1 MEMVLRRMRT
11 ALIGVL
17 ALTAAALAAVVPVAR
32 AGQYH
37 VYGCRTPAG
46 QPAPADGW
54 SGSVAPG
61 GAFDQYT
68 KNTCAQGGALIAA
81 LGDQTVH
88 GAYID
93 KATWAFAAPAGESI
107 AAATLFRAGDNAG
120 GGNPSFTYET
130 WLSGTSESSIFDQCI
145 FVLGCPGSGNTAQPL
160 LSENRV
166 LVPAANLGSHLYASA
181 ACAGGPGAECAAGS
195 GDAGGY
201 AAAVY
206 VYASD
211 VTLEQGTGPS
221 AGGVGGELASAP
233 SVRGSSDLTFTASD
247 PGSGVYAAV
256 VSVDG
261 QVVER
266 PVLNDNG
273 GRCRDVGAG
282 DGRPAFL
289 AVQPCPGTVSA
300 DVALD
305 TTRLTDGVHH
315 LVVSVLDA
323 AGNSAPVIDREITV
337 ANPPQ
342 ACAAGAAASASA
354 SAQAALGASWKGARG
369 ARLTT
374 RFGRSETILGRLT
387 GPGGTPLAGATIDV
401 VATPAYQ
408 GAAPVQMAGPR
419 TAPDGR
425 FAVRLPR
432 RTSSR
437 TICLA
442 YRPPGGAPP
451 VTRALVLRVRAGI
464 ALRVS
469 PRTTSVGQ
477 QIVFHGRLLAGPIPS
492 EGKQLV
498 LEARSPGGPWI
509 EFNLIRTGPRGRF
522 RATYRFRFPGP
533 ANYQFRARSEPE
545 SDYPFAAGSSDLVGV
560 HER

>member
-11 ALIGVL
+11 ALIAVL
-17 ALTAAALAAVVPVAR
+17 ALTAAALAAAVPVAR

-37 VYGCRTPAG
+37 VYGCRTPSG

-61 GAFDQYT
+61 GAFDQYA

-81 LGDQTVH
+81 LGDATSH

-120 GGNPSFTYET
+120 GGNAAFTYET
-130 WLSGTSESSIFDQCI
+130 WLSGTNESSIFDQCI
-145 FVLGCPGSGNTAQPL
+145 FTLNCPGRGNTAQPL
-160 LSENRV
+160 SSENRIV
-166 LVPAANLGSHLYASA
+166 VPAANLGSHLYASA
-181 ACAGGPGAECAAGS
+181 SCAGFAGAECAAGS
-195 GDAGGY
+195 GDASGY

-233 SVRGSSDLTFTASD
+233 SVRGTSDLTFTASD

-305 TTRLTDGVHH
+305 TTRLTDGAHH

-369 ARLTT
+369 AR
-374 RFGRSETILGRLT
+374 
-387 GPGGTPLAGATIDV
+387 
-401 VATPAYQ
+401 
-408 GAAPVQMAGPR
+408 
-419 TAPDGR
+419 TAPNGR

-432 RTSSR
+432 GTSSR
-437 TICLA
+437 MICLA

-545 SDYPFAAGSSDLVGV
+545 SDYPFAAGSSNLVGV

>member
-11 ALIGVL
+11 ALIAVL
-17 ALTAAALAAVVPVAR
+17 ALTAAALAAAAPVAR

-130 WLSGTSESSIFDQCI
+130 WLSGTSESGIFDQCI

-160 LSENRV
+160 SSENRV

-181 ACAGGPGAECAAGS
+181 ACAGFAGAECAAGS
-195 GDAGGY
+195 GDASGY

-206 VYASD
+206 MYASD

-261 QVVER
+261 QGVER

-289 AVQPCPGTVSA
+289 SVQPCPGTVSA

-305 TTRLTDGVHH
+305 TARLTDGVHH
-315 LVVSVLDA
+315 LVVSVL
-323 AGNSAPVIDREITV
+323 
-337 ANPPQ
+337 
-342 ACAAGAAASASA
+342 
-354 SAQAALGASWKGARG
+354 
-369 ARLTT
+369 
-374 RFGRSETILGRLT
+374 
-387 GPGGTPLAGATIDV
+387 
-401 VATPAYQ
+401 
-408 GAAPVQMAGPR
+408 
-419 TAPDGR
+419 
-425 FAVRLPR
+425 
-432 RTSSR
+432 
-437 TICLA
+437 
-442 YRPPGGAPP
+442 
-451 VTRALVLRVRAGI
+451 
-464 ALRVS
+464 
-469 PRTTSVGQ
+469 
-477 QIVFHGRLLAGPIPS
+477 
-492 EGKQLV
+492 
-498 LEARSPGGPWI
+498 
-509 EFNLIRTGPRGRF
+509 
-522 RATYRFRFPGP
+522 
-533 ANYQFRARSEPE
+533 
-545 SDYPFAAGSSDLVGV
+545 
-560 HER
+560 